1 MILTKGENLKIS
13 SDTQNIRLVER
24 VIDDVCEQ
32 YKVNEDRYGN
42 ILIAVTEAVNN
53 AITHGN
59 HNNPEKSVTI
69 AYSIDPSSIT
79 FSISDEGNGFDYKNL
94 PDPTAPEN
102 IDKINGR
109 GIFLMKNLSD
119 KIEFDENGKQV
130 QLKFNFNWSHLL
142 F

>member
-1 MILTKGENLKIS
+1 MILTHGENLRIS
-13 SDTQNIRLVER
+13 SDTQNITLVER
-24 VIDDVCEQ
+24 VIDDVCEA

-53 AITHGN
+53 AIQHGN
-59 HNNPEKSVTI
+59 NNDPAKSVTI
-69 AYSIDPSSIT
+69 TYNVDPSAIT
-79 FSISDEGNGFDYKNL
+79 FFVSDEGKGFDHMNL

-119 KIEFDENGKQV
+119 NMQFDQNGKQV
-130 QLKFNFNWSHLL
+130 QLKFNFN
-142 F
+142 

>member
-1 MILTKGENLKIS
+1 MILTRGENLKIS

-59 HNNPEKSVTI
+59 HNDPKKSVTI

-79 FSISDEGNGFDYKNL
+79 FSISDEGSGFDYKNL

-102 IDKINGR
+102 IDKVNGR

-119 KIEFDENGKQV
+119 NIEFDENGKQV
-130 QLKFNFNWSHLL
+130 QLKFNFN
-142 F
+142 

>member
-69 AYSIDPSSIT
+69 TYSIDPSSIT
-79 FSISDEGNGFDYKNL
+79 FSISDEGSGFDYKNL

-130 QLKFNFNWSHLL
+130 QLKFNFN
-142 F
+142 

>member
-59 HNNPEKSVTI
+59 HNNPDKSVTI
-69 AYSIDPSSIT
+69 AYSIDPNSIT
-79 FSISDEGNGFDYKNL
+79 FSISDEGSGFDYKNL

-102 IDKINGR
+102 LDKVNGR

-119 KIEFDENGKQV
+119 NIQFDENGKQV
-130 QLKFNFNWSHLL
+130 QLKFNFN
-142 F
+142 

>member
-1 MILTKGENLKIS
+1 LTKGENLKIS

-32 YKVNEDRYGN
+32 YKVHEDRYGN

-59 HNNPEKSVTI
+59 HNNPDKSVTI
-69 AYSIDPSSIT
+69 AYSIDPNSIT
-79 FSISDEGNGFDYKNL
+79 FSISDEGSGFDYKNL

-102 IDKINGR
+102 LDKVNGR

-119 KIEFDENGKQV
+119 NIQFDENGKQV
-130 QLKFNFNWSHLL
+130 QLKFNFY
-142 F
+142 

>member
-1 MILTKGENLKIS
+1 MILTTGENLRIS

-24 VIDDVCEQ
+24 VIDDVCDQ

-53 AITHGN
+53 AIQHGN
-59 HNNPEKSVTI
+59 GNNPEKSVTI
-69 AYSIDPSSIT
+69 AYNIDTNSVT
-79 FSISDEGNGFDYKNL
+79 FSIKDEGNGFDHNNL

-119 KIEFDENGKQV
+119 EIKFGENGKQV
-130 QLKFNFNWSHLL
+130 QLKFNFN
-142 F
+142 

>member
-32 YKVNEDRYGN
+32 YKVHEDRYGN

-59 HNNPEKSVTI
+59 HNNPDKSVTI
-69 AYSIDPSSIT
+69 AYSIDPNSIT
-79 FSISDEGNGFDYKNL
+79 FSISDEGSGFDYKNL

-102 IDKINGR
+102 LDKVNGR

-119 KIEFDENGKQV
+119 NIQFDENGKQV
-130 QLKFNFNWSHLL
+130 QLKFKFY
-142 F
+142 

>member
-59 HNNPEKSVTI
+59 HSNPDKSVTI
-69 AYSIDPSSIT
+69 AYSINPNSIT
-79 FSISDEGNGFDYKNL
+79 FSISDEGSGFDYKNL

-102 IDKINGR
+102 LDKVNGR

-119 KIEFDENGKQV
+119 NIQFDENGKQV
-130 QLKFNFNWSHLL
+130 QLKFNFN
-142 F
+142 

>member
-1 MILTKGENLKIS
+1 MILTNGENLKIS
-13 SDTQNIRLVER
+13 SDTQNITLVER
-24 VIDDVCEQ
+24 VIDDVCEA

-53 AITHGN
+53 AIQHGN
-59 HNNPEKSVTI
+59 NNDPEKSVTI
-69 AYSIDPSSIT
+69 TYSVDPSAIT
-79 FSISDEGNGFDYKNL
+79 FSVSDEGNGFDHINL

-119 KIEFDENGKQV
+119 NMQFDQNGKQV
-130 QLKFNFNWSHLL
+130 QLKFNFN
-142 F
+142 

>member
-32 YKVNEDRYGN
+32 YKVHEDRYGN

-59 HNNPEKSVTI
+59 HNNPDKSVTI
-69 AYSIDPSSIT
+69 AYSIDPNSIT
-79 FSISDEGNGFDYKNL
+79 FSISDEGSGFDYKNL

-102 IDKINGR
+102 LDKVNGR

-119 KIEFDENGKQV
+119 NIQFDENGKQV
-130 QLKFNFNWSHLL
+130 QLKFNFY
-142 F
+142 